1 MESESI
7 SLKCFLLGDHPNK
20 ALSACAAAGI
30 ALLKAGADIR
40 DVDWRELSSDIEQEL
55 EQVFDVRLIDLLA
68 SAWKDYRA
76 LGECADPI
84 AHPANEMIS
93 LPMIDHSI
101 ETALQPCVDVIIG
114 TRPPVRITFAITC
127 ELEFKGLVLKIQDAT
142 IRAIC
147 VGSCRAKASIKC
159 DGITVIRRESKKL
172 NLPGRIVLAH
182 GIPIQAWRATGSRG
196 EDDPWKRSPEFTGAS
211 SVTNAD
217 PASVSAMAA

>member
-1 MESESI
+1 MENESI
-7 SLKCFLLGDHPNK
+7 SLKCFLLGDHPDK
-20 ALSACAAAGI
+20 TLSTCAAASI
-30 ALLKAGADIR
+30 ALLKAGGDIH
-40 DVDWRELSSDIEQEL
+40 DVDWRELSADIAREL
-55 EQVFDVRLIDLLA
+55 EQIFDIRLTDVLA

-84 AHPANEMIS
+84 AHPADEMIS

-114 TRPPVRITFAITC
+114 TRPPVRIIFAITC

-147 VGSCRAKASIKC
+147 VGSCRGKGSIKC
-159 DGITVIRRESKKL
+159 DGITLIRRESKKL

-182 GIPIQAWRATGSRG
+182 GIPIQPWRATRSRG
-196 EDDPWKRSPEFTGAS
+196 EDDPRKRSPELTEAIGVAN
-211 SVTNAD
+211 TD
-217 PASVSAMAA
+217 PAKVPAMAA